1 MEKQPHF
8 LIYNLV
14 SFKLSIIFQMCCS
27 QNIICTILFFFPA
40 IFGQS
45 HYLTPLGFPAFLI
58 LMYIYLLY
66 MACPKFLKPGL
77 HVRPRPC
84 NIICYSLKLSCA
96 LTGPSLRLQFFSCTP
111 SPPNKPSLLP
121 TTTLYPLPKFPCK
134 RYHQNPPHITPVP
147 RASLLQRKSHGNA
160 SVPVDSSCPLL
171 QTPLLAA
178 RHVSDG
184 ETKTSSSM
192 MVTQRAA
199 CYSLPSLY
207 VTMAT
212 FPPTRYPQPFCLK
225 QSILQFGV
233 FPPQAKKNNRMFP
246 RRYVLYCNPILS
258 QKSYSMEL
266 ENNCSKLVRRATTAS
281 LTT

>member
-1 MEKQPHF
+1 MLFSKHH
-8 LIYNLV
+8 LYY
-14 SFKLSIIFQMCCS
+14 II
-27 QNIICTILFFFPA
+27 FFPA

-45 HYLTPLGFPAFLI
+45 QYLTPLGFPAFLI
-58 LMYIYLLY
+58 CVYIHLLY

-160 SVPVDSSCPLL
+160 SVPVDSCPLL
-171 QTPLLAA
+171 QTPSLLAA
-178 RHVSDG
+178 GHSSDG
-184 ETKTSSSM
+184 EPKTSSYM

-199 CYSLPSLY
+199 NYSLPSLY
-207 VTMAT
+207 ITLAT
-212 FPPTRYPQPFCLK
+212 FPPTCNCNLQPFCLK

-233 FPPQAKKNNRMFP
+233 FPPQAKKTIECFQEDMCCIATQFCH
-246 RRYVLYCNPILS
+246 RRVTPWS
-258 QKSYSMEL
+258 QKIIAL
-266 ENNCSKLVRRATTAS
+266 DWF
-281 LTT
+281 